1 MITDALPDPPA
12 LAALH
17 LAKTGRFT
25 DMHGQDVTLSP
36 DLLAQ
41 LAASYDPAIYQAPL
55 VIGHPKTNSPAF
67 GHLAKL
73 ELTPDGLFGEPI
85 NVDPA
90 FAEAVNS
97 GRYPQRSLSFWPA
110 DHPQSPTP
118 GRPYVRHLGVLG
130 AVPPAI
136 PGLLG
141 ADLADPAAGITTLDF
156 STASA
161 APSPQPSPTGGEGA
175 RGDPSVSTT
184 PAEEP
189 PMSDPDPVALAAQV
203 ADLAAQAQALSAREA
218 ALAEREAAAAHQAEG
233 LRRAAVVAF
242 CDTLADEARIRP
254 TDIPALAEIVL
265 RLEQSDPAPCFASA
279 SDPEAPAP
287 AAPWLR
293 AWLASLPPLVELSE
307 QATQARALG
316 TPGNINFSA
325 PAGYTVDSANLAIHA
340 KALAW
345 LETHPDSSYQ
355 AAVTAVT
362 GA

>member
-110 DHPQSPTP
+110 DHPSSPTP
-118 GRPYVRHLGVLG
+118 GRPYIRHLGVLG

-141 ADLADPAAGITTLDF
+141 ADLASDDVPTLTYSPPPAM
-156 STASA
+156 
-161 APSPQPSPTGGEGA
+161 SPPT
-175 RGDPSVSTT
+175 
-184 PAEEP
+184 
-189 PMSDPDPVALAAQV
+189 MPDNTESI
-203 ADLAAQAQALSAREA
+203 DLAARVAELATKEA
-218 ALAEREAAAAHQAEG
+218 TLAATQAE
-233 LRRAAVVAF
+233 LERRAAELAEQEANARRAKVVAF
-242 CDTLADEARIRP
+242 CEGLAGEARIHP
-254 TDIPALAEIVL
+254 AAVPALAEILVK
-265 RLEQSDPAPCFASA
+265 LEQDEDTAVCFAA
-279 SDPEAPAP
+279 SDDPDTPQASAT
-287 AAPWLR
+287 WLR
-293 AWLASLPPLVELSE
+293 RFLATLPPLVELATFADKNRAPAV
-307 QATQARALG
+307 QAPAL
-316 TPGNINFSA
+316 NINA
-325 PAGYTVDSANLAIHA
+325 IYAARREAN
-340 KALAW
+340 
-345 LETHPDSSYQ
+345 
-355 AAVTAVT
+355 
-362 GA
+362 

>member
-90 FAEAVNS
+90 FAEAVTS

-110 DHPQSPTP
+110 DHPSSPTP
-118 GRPYVRHLGVLG
+118 GKPYIRHLGVLG

-141 ADLADPAAGITTLDF
+141 ADLAGDDVPTL
-156 STASA
+156 T
-161 APSPQPSPTGGEGA
+161 
-175 RGDPSVSTT
+175 
-184 PAEEP
+184 
-189 PMSDPDPVALAAQV
+189 
-203 ADLAAQAQALSAREA
+203 
-218 ALAEREAAAAHQAEG
+218 
-233 LRRAAVVAF
+233 
-242 CDTLADEARIRP
+242 
-254 TDIPALAEIVL
+254 
-265 RLEQSDPAPCFASA
+265 
-279 SDPEAPAP
+279 
-287 AAPWLR
+287 
-293 AWLASLPPLVELSE
+293 
-307 QATQARALG
+307 
-316 TPGNINFSA
+316 
-325 PAGYTVDSANLAIHA
+325 
-340 KALAW
+340 
-345 LETHPDSSYQ
+345 
-355 AAVTAVT
+355 
-362 GA
+362 

>member
-1 MITDALPDPPA
+1 MSNP
-12 LAALH
+12 LH
-17 LAKTGRFT
+17 LARPGRFT
-25 DMHGQDVTLSP
+25 DMHGTPVELSP
-36 DLLAQ
+36 ELLAQ
-41 LAASYDPAIYQAPL
+41 LAASYDPAVHKAPL
-55 VIGHPKTNSPAF
+55 VLGHPQTNHPAF
-67 GHLAKL
+67 GWLDKL
-73 ELTPDGLFGEPI
+73 EATDEGLFGYPI
-85 NVDPA
+85 NVHPA

-156 STASA
+156 STASL
-161 APSPQPSPTGGEGA
+161 SPP
-175 RGDPSVSTT
+175 
-184 PAEEP
+184 EEP

-233 LRRAAVVAF
+233 LRRAAVIAF
-242 CDTLADEARIRP
+242 CDALANEARIRP
-254 TDIPALAEIVL
+254 ADIPALAEIVL

-287 AAPWLR
+287 AAPWLK

-307 QATQARALG
+307 VATHDRTGAGKVPSDEEVANRARAYR
-316 TPGNINFSA
+316 A
-325 PAGYTVDSANLAIHA
+325 Q
-340 KALAW
+340 
-345 LETHPDSSYQ
+345 Q
-355 AAVTAVT
+355 AAAGQPLSFAAAVAAVELNQDRT
-362 GA
+362 GS